1 MDETCGPNIRR
12 LLEGARAPALAYERL
27 GRKPEE
33 ASKWAVLDEVVRAR
47 RKSDGEPVRQFA
59 KEHEI
64 NALLSVLPRFSW
76 PQWRKDRAHV
86 LLVLLFYGPLRISEA
101 VSLEG
106 EDFTMETGYWMVR
119 IRRSKTDQ
127 DDQGSNVFIGREPT
141 FDEALARCQH
151 RQVQYA

>member
-47 RKSDGEPVRQFA
+47 RKSDGEP
-59 KEHEI
+59 
-64 NALLSVLPRFSW
+64 
-76 PQWRKDRAHV
+76 WRKDRAHV

-119 IRRSKTDQ
+119 IRVEIED
-127 DDQGSNVFIGREPT
+127 GSG
-141 FDEALARCQH
+141 
-151 RQVQYA
+151 